1 MKLRSLSGVLVLALV
16 MGLSGTAFAG
26 LPGDVTGNGSV
37 DVSDIQCTV
46 LTALNPQAPACLSSP
61 TAADLNCS
69 GATDVVDIQL
79 EVLIVLYYPQPG
91 LPADK
96 DANKNNIVDACE
108 TAQPVC
114 GNGKCETPTES
125 NANCPADCPAS
136 AYQPGDVIITEIM
149 KDPKMIADLSG
160 EWFEVRNMT
169 GSTINLNGW
178 IIADKGTDTH
188 TISNG
193 GTLNLD
199 SAKNMVLGINKDKAT
214 NGNVTVSY
222 QYANFTLGN
231 GADAVVIKA
240 PDGTMID
247 TVAFDDANFP
257 DIPGRSLSLNTT
269 AMDHLKNDTG
279 SNWCSATMTMT
290 SGDYGTPGTVNPNCP
305 PPSVCGDGVVQ
316 PPEQCDPPAPS
327 VCDDQCQL
335 ANLAVCGNLLLES
348 GEECDDGNTKD
359 GDGCSMFCLK
369 ETAVCGNSKV
379 EPPEECD
386 PPNPSA
392 GCDANCKKLGVC
404 GNKSVEPGEQCDD
417 GNKIDGDGCSSTCMV
432 ETSDPLCGNGKVEG
446 TEQCDDGCLKGIP
459 NVCEYQIDDGDTC
472 NYDCSDPNQQV
483 GVCGNGVV
491 DPKNL
496 EECDPPGMPNTKGEY
511 CNQYCKFQQPEWCCN
526 PSPCCCD
533 GNKDAGEQCDDG
545 NSKDGD
551 GCSSKCV
558 VETTVTTGVSGTVSY
573 NGTTGASDVL
583 MVMAYNKAVTNCM
596 QPPTQPSGAFPLTN
610 PKFPVTYTLD
620 TKTAGTY
627 YVTAVLDL
635 GNNQSFD
642 TCGTYQ
648 GSVVVQAGKV
658 TSGINITIPPPV
670 VNNGSIAGKVS
681 FAGQFTASDSLQI
694 LLSSTKPPQA
704 TPVGTPIKVKPI
716 ASFPYSYKFTGVA
729 DGSYYIIGIFDKGDD
744 MPNGGPKAGDYEG
757 AYPTMA
763 SPSQVTV
770 SNGAAVTGKDF
781 GLTEAFQ

>member
-1 MKLRSLSGVLVLALV
+1 MKLSSLLGILVLVLTL
-16 MGLSGTAFAG
+16 GLSSTAVAG

-114 GNGKCETPTES
+114 GNGKCEPPTES

-136 AYQPGDVIITEIM
+136 NYNPGDVIITEIM

-160 EWFEVRNMT
+160 EWFEIRNMT
-169 GSTINLNGW
+169 GSTINLQGW

-188 TISNG
+188 TINNG
-193 GTLNLD
+193 GTLNIE
-199 SAKNMVLGINKDKAT
+199 SAKNLVLGINKDKAT
-214 NGNVTVSY
+214 NGNVTVAY

-231 GADAVVIKA
+231 GADAVVLKA

-247 TVAFDDANFP
+247 TVAYDDAAFP

-269 AMDHLKNDTG
+269 AMEHLKNDVGT
-279 SNWCSATMTMT
+279 NWCAATMTMT

-305 PPSVCGDGVVQ
+305 PPSVCGDSVVQ

-327 VCDDQCQL
+327 ICDDQCQL
-335 ANLAVCGNLLLES
+335 ANLAVCGNFLLEP

-369 ETAVCGNSKV
+369 ETAVCGNGKV

-392 GCDANCKKLGVC
+392 GCDASCKKLGVC

-459 NVCEYQIDDGDTC
+459 NVCEFGVDDGDTC
-472 NYDCSDPNQQV
+472 NYDCTDPGGQV
-483 GVCGNGVV
+483 GICGNGVV

-511 CNQYCKFQQPEWCCN
+511 CNQYCKFQDPQWCCN

-533 GNKDAGEQCDDG
+533 GVKDAGEGCDDG
-545 NSKDGD
+545 NNKDGD

-558 VETTVTTGVSGTVSY
+558 VESSTGISGTITY
-573 NGTTGASDVL
+573 GGTGTANDFL
-583 MVMAYNKAVTNCM
+583 MVIAYTA
-596 QPPTQPSGAFPLTN
+596 
-610 PKFPVTYTLD
+610 PVTDCKVPPSQPAGSTNKKGATFPFDYTLGIE
-620 TKTAGTY
+620 KAGTY
-627 YVTAVLDL
+627 YVAAT
-635 GNNQSFD
+635 FD
-642 TCGTYQ
+642 VGDNA
-648 GSVVVQAGKV
+648 SVDSCKAYSGPVTVVANKV
-658 TSGINITIPPPV
+658 TTGVDIALPPATPAGT
-670 VNNGSIAGKVS
+670 GSIEGKVS
-681 FAGQFTASDSLQI
+681 FAGQYTASDSITLT
-694 LLSSTKPPQA
+694 LSSTKPPQA
-704 TPVGTPIKVKPI
+704 TPAGAPIKYKPI
-716 ASFPYSYKFTGVA
+716 ASLPYTYKFSNLSKGT
-729 DGSYYIIGIFDKGDD
+729 YYVQALFDKGDD
-744 MPNGGPKAGDYEG
+744 IQATGGPKAGDYFG
-757 AYPTMA
+757 AYLTTANPTGI
-763 SPSQVTV
+763 TV
-770 SNGAAVTGKDF
+770 NDGQAVTGKDF
-781 GLTEAFQ
+781 TITDPIQ